1 VSSKIGPRD
10 GSMMVSRMNEG
21 GAQTVS
27 GQSARRSS
35 SSWVMQYDMGRMVAQ
50 EGLGR
55 NVSGGS
61 IGGGDGGAEAVDAR
75 CGGACSR

>member
-1 VSSKIGPRD
+1 
-10 GSMMVSRMNEG
+10 MMVSRMNEG

-50 EGLGR
+50 EGLGC
-55 NVSGGS
+55 NVSGGWS
-61 IGGGDGGAEAVDAR
+61 DACGGAEAADAR

>member
-1 VSSKIGPRD
+1 MSSKIGPID

-27 GQSARRSS
+27 GQSPRRSS
-35 SSWVMQYDMGRMVAQ
+35 SSWLMQYDMGRMVAQ
-50 EGLGR
+50 EDLGR

-61 IGGGDGGAEAVDAR
+61 IGGDGGAEANDAR
-75 CGGACSR
+75 CGGGACSR